1 VLTGPGGVGKTRL
14 ATEAA
19 ARVADQLADGA
30 RLVDFSDLEH
40 GDGVPSAVAAAL
52 GIEVDVDA
60 RVPILASLTAAL
72 VSASLVLVLDNCEL
86 VVEAVSTLVREL
98 LGSCVGLRVMAT
110 SREPLRIPGQVVWV
124 LAPLELPP
132 LDQNL
137 EPSQLGSVPAVQLF
151 IDRARAVRRGFDIDA
166 DNAEAVASIC
176 RSVEGIPLAIE
187 LAATWLRALSPIQIA
202 EGIGSDLGLLRG
214 DSDPPEHQAL
224 RAAFDRSY
232 ALLDPDERAVFDRL
246 RPFSDF
252 TAEAVEAVCATP
264 GSDSGRVADLLAR
277 LVDKSLIVV
286 SEHAGR
292 ARYRCLATVRTFA
305 AERFDV
311 LPDAMEVRARHA
323 HWYLGLAEQTLRP
336 GADVPESLEIEHQNL
351 TGALAWALEGEP
363 EMALRLFVA
372 LRTFWESGSRLAEGF
387 RWAEALLADA
397 GAAVPGAVSPALRA
411 AAAEAA
417 GAVAVA
423 LGRSAEA
430 RTWLEESLEA
440 YRVQGDGAGAARAL
454 VGLGTVARHRGELER
469 SEELLEEARP
479 LLESSADR
487 RSRASALIELGRVVA
502 LRGRELEADQLLREA
517 LGLVRELE
525 DVTAANALNQL
536 GMLAALRRD
545 FDQARSSHEQAL
557 GILRRSERARGVAR
571 TLAHLGEL
579 AWRQLDFDGARSL
592 LGEALGI
599 QRRLGDLRGTA
610 TSLTNLA
617 HIEYQKG
624 RHAEAAELYR
634 EVLDL
639 RRQLGDRG
647 GEATA
652 LAGLATALWLDEPTP
667 AQLDKARS
675 LADQAVAASR
685 QVGDRRGLAWAL
697 SCQAE
702 IARDQGDATTAEAA
716 AGESIAIYR
725 TTGEPQLA
733 TLAFYTLATV
743 AIGKDELDNAR
754 PLVTQAAGMALAM
767 GVPMQQLRC
776 VELGARLSCAEGHL
790 GLAAR
795 LYGAAEA
802 GRIALDQG
810 RPRPYQR
817 AIAAADLAR
826 LSERLSSP
834 ALESAWDGG
843 RRLAIDQACAA
854 VLGPKEGESDAALDS
869 SERPAT
875 GESWQVRLLGD
886 VVLSLDGCVF
896 EPRGRALGQLV
907 KLVAL
912 RQPVPVDEAVE
923 ILWPE
928 APPGV
933 GRRRLNNL
941 LARLRRGAGSLVVRQ
956 GETLRLS
963 PGAEVD
969 VAAFEQRAA
978 AALAAMRS
986 GHPDAGGLCRD
997 AVVLYRGELLPADR
1011 YEDWTASRRVQLGRL
1026 YLELLD
1032 ALSEEADA
1040 SGRHGEAVE
1049 WLERA
1054 IGTEP
1059 LDESRYQRA
1068 AAIMVGQGWRHRAQ
1082 TLALRARRM
1091 TDDLGVALPDDLARL
1106 LPGN

>member
-1 VLTGPGGVGKTRL
+1 MAGG
-14 ATEAA
+14 AY
-19 ARVADQLADGA
+19 LAD
-30 RLVDFSDLEH
+30 LSDLEH
-40 GDGVPSAVAAAL
+40 GDVVPSAVAAAL
-52 GIEVDVDA
+52 GIEVDVGA
-60 RVPILASLTAAL
+60 QVPVHTSLAAAIGT
-72 VSASLVLVLDNCEL
+72 ASLVLVLDNCEL
-86 VVEAVSTLVREL
+86 VVEAVSTLVNEL
-98 LGSCVGLRVMAT
+98 LGSCVGLRVIAT

-124 LAPLELPP
+124 LMPLELP
-132 LDQNL
+132 LDQDL
-137 EPSQLGSVPAVQLF
+137 EPSHLGSVPAVQLF
-151 IDRARAVRRGFDIDA
+151 VDRAREVRRGFDLDA
-166 DNAEAVASIC
+166 GNAAAVAAIC

-214 DSDPPEHQAL
+214 ESDPHEHQAL
-224 RAAFDRSY
+224 RVVFDRSY
-232 ALLDPDERAVFDRL
+232 ALLEPDERAVFDRL
-246 RPFSDF
+246 GPFSGF
-252 TAEAVEAVCATP
+252 TAEAVEAVCAAP
-264 GSDSGRVADLLAR
+264 GLDSTRLAELLAR
-277 LVDKSLIVV
+277 LADKSLIVV
-286 SEHAGR
+286 SEQAGR
-292 ARYRCLATVRTFA
+292 ARYRCPATVRVFA
-305 AERFDV
+305 VERCEV
-311 LPDAMEVRARHA
+311 LPDAPEVSARHA
-323 HWYLGLAEQTLRP
+323 RWYLGLAEQTLRP
-336 GADVPESLEIEHQNL
+336 GAGVPESLEIEHENL
-351 TGALAWALEGEP
+351 TAALAWALESEP
-363 EMALRLFVA
+363 ELALRLFVA
-372 LRTFWESGSRLAEGF
+372 LRTFWESGNWLAEGF
-387 RWAEALLADA
+387 RWAEALLAGA
-397 GAAVPGAVSPALRA
+397 GAVAPGAAPPALRA
-411 AAAEAA
+411 EAAEAA

-423 LGRSAEA
+423 LGHSAEA

-440 YRVQGDGAGAARAL
+440 YRAEGDGAGAGRAL

-469 SEELLEEARP
+469 SEELLKEARSS
-479 LLESSADR
+479 LESSSDR

-502 LRGRELEADQLLREA
+502 LRGRELEADQLLRQA

-525 DVTAANALNQL
+525 DVAAANALNQL

-545 FDQARSSHEQAL
+545 FDLARSYHEQAL
-557 GILRRSERARGVAR
+557 GILRRSERALGVAR

-624 RHAEAAELYR
+624 RHTESAELYR

-667 AQLDKARS
+667 AQLGKARS
-675 LADQAVAASR
+675 LADQAVAVGR

-702 IARDQGDATTAEAA
+702 IARDQGDAPTAEAA
-716 AGESIAIYR
+716 ASESIEIYR

-733 TLAFYTLATV
+733 TLALYTLATV
-743 AIGKDELDNAR
+743 AIGKGELDHAR

-776 VELGARLSCAEGHL
+776 VELGARLACAEGQL
-790 GLAAR
+790 GQAAR

-810 RPRPYQR
+810 VPRPSQR
-817 AIAAADLAR
+817 AIAAADLVR
-826 LSERLSSP
+826 LRQGLAS
-834 ALESAWDGG
+834 AAMESARDDG

-854 VLGPKEGESDAALDS
+854 VLG
-869 SERPAT
+869 T
-875 GESWQVRLLGD
+875 GESHAAPDALERGEFWQVQLLGD
-886 VVLSLDGCVF
+886 MVLSLDGAVF
-896 EPRGRALGQLV
+896 EPHGRALGQLV

-912 RQPVPVDEAVE
+912 RQPVPVDEVVE
-923 ILWPE
+923 VLWPD
-928 APPGV
+928 APPGI
-933 GRRRLNNL
+933 GRQRLNNL
-941 LARLRRGAGSLVVRQ
+941 LTRLRRVCTGLVVRQ

-963 PGAEVD
+963 PDAEVD
-969 VAAFEQRAA
+969 VVAFELRAA
-978 AALAAMRS
+978 AALSAVRS
-986 GHPDAGGLCRD
+986 GLPDAGAHCRE
-997 AVVLYRGELLPADR
+997 AVVLYRGELLASDR
-1011 YEDWTASRRVQLGRL
+1011 YEDWTASRRVHLGRL

-1032 ALSEEADA
+1032 ALSAEAHA
-1040 SGRHGEAVE
+1040 SGRFGEAIE

-1054 IGTEP
+1054 IAAEP

-1082 TLALRARRM
+1082 ALALRARRM